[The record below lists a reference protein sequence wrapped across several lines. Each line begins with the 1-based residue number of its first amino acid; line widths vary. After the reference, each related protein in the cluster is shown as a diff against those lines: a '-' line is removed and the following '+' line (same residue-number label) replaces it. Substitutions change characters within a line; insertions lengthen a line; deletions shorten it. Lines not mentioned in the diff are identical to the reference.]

1 MENNYAQALVMLGNL
16 KEFISV
22 VQDGLTS
29 NNNLRQT
36 LQEVQ
41 KVKNIFK
48 DKQKITSESKVNYG
62 AGSSLLE
69 KYQEQ
74 WAELHENADKN
85 ARAAEKVD
93 KLIIELHEVT
103 KARLH
108 SATEL
113 ALNLAHLP
121 NLTVSV
127 AQCIDSLKNVQTL
140 LTDVEDQLVDFED
153 IVERSNMEKW
163 KLDHHYHLTLY
174 KEKKMAGLEEIRSQ
188 LAKENLEKNN
198 ERERKQFA
206 ELQAKRENSAVAF
219 QSDLAKYL
227 ASGNIPSTPSPAPK
241 ITLEQIQLD
250 DDRSD
255 LEKFLES

>member
-1 MENNYAQALVMLGNL
+1 MLGNI

-41 KVKNIFK
+41 KVKNIFR

-62 AGSSLLE
+62 AGGKLLE
-69 KYQEQ
+69 KYQEE

-85 ARAAEKVD
+85 AKAAEKVD
-93 KLIIELHEVT
+93 KIILELHETT
-103 KARLH
+103 KLRLQ

-113 ALNLAHLP
+113 AQNLVQLP
-121 NLTVSV
+121 NLTASV
-127 AQCIDSLKNVQTL
+127 AQCMDSLKNVQTL
-140 LTDVEDQLVDFED
+140 LTEVENQLIEFED

-163 KLDHHYHLTLY
+163 KLDHHYQLTLY
-174 KEKKMAGLEEIRSQ
+174 KEKKMAGLEEIRNQ
-188 LAKENLEKNN
+188 LAKQNLEKNY
-198 ERERKQFA
+198 EIEKRQLA
-206 ELQAKRENSAVAF
+206 ELQTKRENSAMAF
-219 QSDLAKYL
+219 QSDMAKYL
-227 ASGNIPSTPSPAPK
+227 ASGNVPIPPSSPPK
-241 ITLEQIQLD
+241 FTLEQIQLD

>member
-1 MENNYAQALVMLGNL
+1 MPVYFILTIIWQDHFSLVLLTFDLIYFLTVMLGNL

-48 DKQKITSESKVNYG
+48 DKQKVTSESKVNYG
-62 AGSSLLE
+62 AGSALLE

-85 ARAAEKVD
+85 ARAAEEVD

-103 KARLH
+103 KARLQ

-113 ALNLAHLP
+113 AQNLAHLP

-174 KEKKMAGLEEIRSQ
+174 KEKKMGQ
-188 LAKENLEKNN
+188 LYFLLIFKNN
-198 ERERKQFA
+198 
-206 ELQAKRENSAVAF
+206 
-219 QSDLAKYL
+219 SDLGIKLPFGLTNLRVANIYL
-227 ASGNIPSTPSPAPK
+227 TPK
-241 ITLEQIQLD
+241 CL
-250 DDRSD
+250 
-255 LEKFLES
+255 FW

>member
-1 MENNYAQALVMLGNL
+1 MLGNL

-22 VQDGLTS
+22 VQDGLIS

-48 DKQKITSESKVNYG
+48 EKQKVNNESKVNYG
-62 AGSSLLE
+62 AGGALLE
-69 KYQEQ
+69 QYQEQ

-85 ARAAEKVD
+85 AKAAEEVD
-93 KLIIELHEVT
+93 KLIIEIHEST

-113 ALNLAHLP
+113 AQNLAYLP

-127 AQCIDSLKNVQTL
+127 AQCIDSLRNVQAL
-140 LTDVEDQLVDFED
+140 MADVEDQLVKFED

-174 KEKKMAGLEEIRSQ
+174 KEKKMSMLS
-188 LAKENLEKNN
+188 
-198 ERERKQFA
+198 
-206 ELQAKRENSAVAF
+206 
-219 QSDLAKYL
+219 YL
-227 ASGNIPSTPSPAPK
+227 CI
-241 ITLEQIQLD
+241 
-250 DDRSD
+250 
-255 LEKFLES
+255 